1 MADETK
7 REDEE
12 ETKSGKDEQEEQYKE
27 RLMRLAAEF
36 DNYKKKVKS
45 ETDNAKTFGKA
56 ELMKELLPI
65 VDEFEIAMIAVKES
79 GNQPMIKGFE
89 LVYSNFMDAMKKS
102 GLSEVKAAGAYDP
115 YRHEIIMTQD
125 EPGRKPGTIIS
136 VTKRG
141 YALGDIL
148 LRPAS
153 VIVARDNVKDA
164 KEDEGK

>member
-1 MADETK
+1 MA
-7 REDEE
+7 EDAKSNVDGEKNGKKEE
-12 ETKSGKDEQEEQYKE
+12 EQEPYKE
-27 RLMRLAAEF
+27 RLLRLAAEF
-36 DNYKKKVKS
+36 DNYKKRIKTDV
-45 ETDNAKTFGKA
+45 DNAKLIGKA
-56 ELMKELLPI
+56 EIMKELLPI

-102 GLSEVKAAGAYDP
+102 GLEEVKAIGTYDP
-115 YRHEIIMTQD
+115 YRHEIIMMQD
-125 EPGRKPGTIIS
+125 DPGKKPGTIIS

-153 VIVARDNVKDA
+153 VIVAKDNVDMTEEKN
-164 KEDEGK
+164 K

>member
-1 MADETK
+1 MA
-7 REDEE
+7 EDAKSNVEGEKNGKKEE
-12 ETKSGKDEQEEQYKE
+12 EQEPYKE
-27 RLMRLAAEF
+27 RLLRLAAEF
-36 DNYKKKVKS
+36 DNYKKRIKTDV
-45 ETDNAKTFGKA
+45 DNAKLIGKA
-56 ELMKELLPI
+56 EIMKELLPI

-102 GLSEVKAAGAYDP
+102 GLEEVKAIGTYDP
-115 YRHEIIMTQD
+115 YRHEIIMMQD
-125 EPGRKPGTIIS
+125 DPGKKPGTIIS

-153 VIVARDNVKDA
+153 VIVAKDNVDMTEEKN
-164 KEDEGK
+164 K